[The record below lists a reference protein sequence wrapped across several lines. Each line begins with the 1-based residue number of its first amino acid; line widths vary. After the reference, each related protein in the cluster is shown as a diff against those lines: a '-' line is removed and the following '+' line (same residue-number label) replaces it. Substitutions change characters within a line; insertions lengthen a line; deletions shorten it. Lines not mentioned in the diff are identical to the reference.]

1 MWSSNSTRVTRSS
14 ASKSL
19 AVTAEP
25 VPRERRIAPFAID
38 LTRIHRRTVTSFY
51 SNLVTRPTGRAV
63 RLGVESQIVE
73 LTRERQICLSVLD
86 FTQVRVLDYSCADEI
101 VAKLLLRYA
110 AEDRPGEAYF
120 LAHGL
125 ADHHEEVIGEVL
137 ERHGLLLVV
146 EAEPAGGR
154 PRLLGTADPLQQASW
169 QLLIERGRAT
179 ASQLAGELSSAVAT
193 VAGALGRLES
203 RRVILGDGTGYFAPL
218 TSRFRA

>member
-1 MWSSNSTRVTRSS
+1 M
-14 ASKSL
+14 
-19 AVTAEP
+19 TAEP

-110 AEDRPGEAYF
+110 AEDRPGDAYF

-137 ERHGLLLVV
+137 QRHGLLLVV
-146 EAEPAGGR
+146 EAEVQGGS
-154 PRLLGTADPLQQASW
+154 PRLLGTADALQHASW
-169 QLLIERGRAT
+169 HSLLGRGRAT
-179 ASQLAGELSSAVAT
+179 AAQLAGDLSSAVAA
-193 VAGALGRLES
+193 VASALGMLER
-203 RRVILGDGTGYFAPL
+203 RRVVLGDDAGHFVPL
-218 TSRFRA
+218 TSSFRV